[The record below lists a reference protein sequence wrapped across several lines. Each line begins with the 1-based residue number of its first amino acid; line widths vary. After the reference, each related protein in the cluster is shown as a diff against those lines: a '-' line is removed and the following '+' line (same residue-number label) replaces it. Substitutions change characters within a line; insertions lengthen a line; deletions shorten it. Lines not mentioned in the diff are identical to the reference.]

1 MANKTVNNKRGY
13 VRSTTDE
20 ERKAAGTR
28 AQLEAREKS
37 GTISVQGA
45 IVLEE
50 LRREAEAAKKKAA
63 KKKGTVKE
71 IIRGIGSG
79 IMKSLKKR
87 TGSESMAE
95 KHDREHRR
103 TSD

>member
-1 MANKTVNNKRGY
+1 MGNKTVNNKRGY

-20 ERKAAGTR
+20 ERKAAGTK
-28 AQLEAREKS
+28 AQIEAREKA
-37 GTISVQGA
+37 GTHTALDSI
-45 IVLEE
+45 ILEE
-50 LRREAEAAKKKAA
+50 LKREEAIAKKKAA

-71 IIRGIGSG
+71 IIRGVGSG
-79 IMKSLKKR
+79 IIKSLKKR

-95 KHDREHRR
+95 KHDRKHRR